1 MNEDLINDV
10 YMNDVCTNDICTNNV
25 CTNDVCTNDVCM
37 NDVCMNDGCMN
48 ESCMNDVCINK
59 ILLNDTNNSLKKEVS
74 RKLPESIKKK
84 ILEKQL
90 YKCANSPFF
99 PAIGLIGYKCLL
111 YKCGDGSF
119 DEAGY
124 AFDHIEEF
132 CITKNNNI
140 TNIQALCPNCHS
152 VKTKNFSKYKYTF
165 TSIELEQG
173 AGFMET

>member
-1 MNEDLINDV
+1 MDEDFINEDFMRNNCMKEDFMNDNYMNNNYMKNDFMNDNGMNEHFMNKVSINE
-10 YMNDVCTNDICTNNV
+10 N
-25 CTNDVCTNDVCM
+25 
-37 NDVCMNDGCMN
+37 
-48 ESCMNDVCINK
+48 IN
-59 ILLNDTNNSLKKEVS
+59 TSKKEVS
-74 RKLPESIKKK
+74 RYITDVTKKK

-90 YKCANSPFF
+90 YKCANSPFI
-99 PAIGLIGYKCLL
+99 PAIGLVGYKCLL

-124 AFDHIEEF
+124 TFDHIEEF
-132 CITKNNNI
+132 CLTKNNNI

>member
-1 MNEDLINDV
+1 MNEDTMNEDTMNEDTMNEDT
-10 YMNDVCTNDICTNNV
+10 MNDDYMEEDN
-25 CTNDVCTNDVCM
+25 
-37 NDVCMNDGCMN
+37 MN
-48 ESCMNDVCINK
+48 EDCK
-59 ILLNDTNNSLKKEVS
+59 IIPKKDVS
-74 RKLPESIKKK
+74 RKLSDSLKKK

-111 YKCGDGSF
+111 YRCGDGSF

-124 AFDHIEEF
+124 NFDHIEEF
-132 CITKNNNI
+132 SISKNNSI
-140 TNIQALCPNCHS
+140 TNIQALCPNCHA

>member
-1 MNEDLINDV
+1 MNEDS
-10 YMNDVCTNDICTNNV
+10 
-25 CTNDVCTNDVCM
+25 
-37 NDVCMNDGCMN
+37 MN
-48 ESCMNDVCINK
+48 EENMNEENM
-59 ILLNDTNNSLKKEVS
+59 NENSMNEENMNEYSMNEDNLTIKKKEVS
-74 RKLPESIKKK
+74 RRLSDNVKKK

-99 PAIGLIGYKCLL
+99 PAIGLVGYKCLL

-132 CITKNNNI
+132 SITKNNSI

-152 VKTKNFSKYKYTF
+152 VKTKNFSKYKYSF